1 MSSAESVTNKSRSA
15 ANAEPGNDGSRAVS
29 TDAQDITIEIVQL
42 KRTLG
47 LHNGVALIVG
57 LIIGSGI
64 FISPKGVLQEI
75 GSVGGSLVIWA
86 ICGIISLVGA
96 LCYSEL
102 GTSVPRSGGDYA
114 YITEALGNL
123 PGFLFLWCAVIVLMP
138 TGIAIASLTFSYYI
152 LQPVFP
158 TCEPPDS
165 AVRLIA
171 ACAICECSN
180 CILYQ
185 LW

>member
-1 MSSAESVTNKSRSA
+1 MSSAGSVANKPRSA
-15 ANAEPGNDGSRAVS
+15 ADSEADNDASGRKVVTTDEP
-29 TDAQDITIEIVQL
+29 DISIEIVQL

-64 FISPKGVLQEI
+64 FVSPKGVLQEI
-75 GSVGGSLVIWA
+75 GSVGGSLIVWA
-86 ICGIISLVGA
+86 VCGIISLIGA

-114 YITEALGNL
+114 YITEALGSL

-138 TGIAIASLTFSYYI
+138 TGIAIAALTFAYYI
-152 LQPVFP
+152 LQPIFP
-158 TCEPPDS
+158 SCEPPES

-171 ACAICECSN
+171 AGAICKQ
-180 CILYQ
+180 LYM
-185 LW
+185 

>member
-1 MSSAESVTNKSRSA
+1 MASRNTEPNK
-15 ANAEPGNDGSRAVS
+15 NAKE
-29 TDAQDITIEIVQL
+29 DITLEIVQL

-64 FISPKGVLQEI
+64 FVSPKGVLQEI

-86 ICGIISLVGA
+86 VCGVVSLIGA

-114 YITEALGNL
+114 YITEALGHL

-138 TGIAIASLTFSYYI
+138 TGIAIAALTFAYYI

-158 TCEPPDS
+158 SCEPPET

-171 ACAICECSN
+171 ACAICEYYGRC
-180 CILYQ
+180 
-185 LW
+185 